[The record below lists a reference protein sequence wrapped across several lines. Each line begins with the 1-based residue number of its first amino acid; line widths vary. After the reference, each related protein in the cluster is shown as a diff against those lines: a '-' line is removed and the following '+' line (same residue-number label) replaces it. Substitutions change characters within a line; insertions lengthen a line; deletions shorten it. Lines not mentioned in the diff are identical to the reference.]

1 MHEDHV
7 VALHAELGATQLPRL
22 AAYQR
27 LGGALLMP
35 GQVGELQFRIA
46 VATALMMTPVPS

>member
-7 VALHAELGATQLPRL
+7 VALHGELGTAHLLRL

-27 LGGALLMP
+27 LGGALLIEP
-35 GQVGELQFRIA
+35 ELSELGFRIC
-46 VATALMMTPVPS
+46 VATALMMSPS

>member
-7 VALHAELGATQLPRL
+7 VALHAELGTEHLLRL

-35 GQVGELQFRIA
+35 GSVPELQFRIA
-46 VATALMMTPVPS
+46 VATALMMTPQS